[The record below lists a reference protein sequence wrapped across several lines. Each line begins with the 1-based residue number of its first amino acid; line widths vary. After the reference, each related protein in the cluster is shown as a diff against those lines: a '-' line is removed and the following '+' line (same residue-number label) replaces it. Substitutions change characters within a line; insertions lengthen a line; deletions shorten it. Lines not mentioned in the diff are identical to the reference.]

1 MKRACIGL
9 ALAALTLD
17 AHAVGRLADVEIVD
31 RSTGATLEAHYH
43 RGEYWV
49 AGTPGA
55 HYAISIKN
63 RLGERLLA
71 VASVDGINVVSG
83 DTAGWQQ
90 TGYVFGPYQG
100 YEISGWRKSDR
111 DVATFEFTASPN
123 SYAERTGRP
132 ANVGV
137 IGVAL
142 FRERAPQVIAPAL
155 GALEAPA
162 RPAPAAGTA
171 SGRAEQAA
179 PADAARAK
187 AGDANVAYPATLAA
201 QPAPKLGTGHGAR
214 EASYVEH
221 TDFSRLSER
230 PNEVIRIRYDSFE
243 NLVAMGVIRDRPPL
257 AQRPN
262 AFPESPTRYVPDPPG
277 YPGGGLR

>member
-1 MKRACIGL
+1 MKRACIAI
-9 ALAALTLD
+9 ALAALSLD
-17 AHAVGRLADVEIVD
+17 AHALGRLADVQIID
-31 RSTGATLEAHYH
+31 RSTGSALETHYY

-49 AGTPGA
+49 AGTPGGR
-55 HYAISIKN
+55 YSVAIHN
-63 RLGERLLA
+63 RLGQRLLA
-71 VASVDGINVVSG
+71 VTSVDGVNVISG

-142 FRERAPQVIAPAL
+142 FRERLPEPAAIARQAPPSPADAAAAGAPS
-155 GALEAPA
+155 A
-162 RPAPAAGTA
+162 RAEPAPA
-171 SGRAEQAA
+171 
-179 PADAARAK
+179 ADAARAK
-187 AGDANVAYPATLAA
+187 AQVAEEASVGRVAA
-201 QPAPKLGTGHGAR
+201 LPAPKLGTGHGAR

-221 TDFSRLSER
+221 TDFSRESDSPSEL
-230 PNEVIRIRYDSFE
+230 IRIRYDSYA
-243 NLVAMGVIRDRPPL
+243 NLLAMGVIRDRPP
-257 AQRPN
+257 QPPRPN
-262 AFPESPTRYVPDPPG
+262 AFPESPARYVADPPG